1 MAVLYARSANVFIV
15 AAVALLAAAVGVG
28 DGGVRRGGGV
38 AVERERRG
46 DEVQGEEQHEAQ
58 DAVPRL

>member
-28 DGGVRRGGGV
+28 DGWGRGGGV
-38 AVERERRG
+38 AVDRERRG